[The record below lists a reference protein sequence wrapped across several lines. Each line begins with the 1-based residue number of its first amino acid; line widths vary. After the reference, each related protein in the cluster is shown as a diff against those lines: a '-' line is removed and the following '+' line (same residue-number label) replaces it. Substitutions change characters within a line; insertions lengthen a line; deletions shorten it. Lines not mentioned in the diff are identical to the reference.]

1 MTFSKQGNKTPYCL
15 RGGRYYR
22 KKLSAANISEFFKLS
37 ANYRYRKL
45 DSILFNKHNWKH
57 CSKNRLTEKQHKS
70 CSLPETFVAAKPTQT
85 MVPDINLLWEGLLAS
100 MSNKMWWL
108 RRWWEYCGI
117 FCFWLDWGLAKWW
130 RGGGGPHS
138 KSADKILRQRCEI
151 IKITKF
157 SWTTTCHVVSIH

>member
-1 MTFSKQGNKTPYCL
+1 MTFSNQGNKTPYCP

-85 MVPDINLLWEGLLAS
+85 MVPDINLLWQAQLAG
-100 MSNKMWWL
+100 MSNKM
-108 RRWWEYCGI
+108 
-117 FCFWLDWGLAKWW
+117 
-130 RGGGGPHS
+130 S
-138 KSADKILRQRCEI
+138 KCV
-151 IKITKF
+151 
-157 SWTTTCHVVSIH
+157 VVSPSMRILWNILLLAWLGFSQMMTRGRGASF

>member
-1 MTFSKQGNKTPYCL
+1 MIASVFFVLLNVYFRMTHSS

-22 KKLSAANISEFFKLS
+22 KKLSTADISEFFKLS
-37 ANYRYRKL
+37 ANYRYRILGIWELSKNYRYRKL
-45 DSILFNKHNWKH
+45 HPILSDKHNWKH

-70 CSLPETFVAAKPTQT
+70 C
-85 MVPDINLLWEGLLAS
+85 
-100 MSNKMWWL
+100 WWF
-108 RRWWEYCGI
+108 RRRWEYCGI

-130 RGGGGPHS
+130 RGGGGHHS

-157 SWTTTCHVVSIH
+157 SWTTTCHVVSMH